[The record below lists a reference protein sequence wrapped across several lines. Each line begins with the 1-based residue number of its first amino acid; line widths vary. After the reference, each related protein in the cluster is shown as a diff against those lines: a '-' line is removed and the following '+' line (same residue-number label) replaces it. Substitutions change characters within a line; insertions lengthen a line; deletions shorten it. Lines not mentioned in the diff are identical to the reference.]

1 MKKLGIITTHPI
13 QYQIPLFKRLKEK
26 KILPLV
32 FFASKHGINNRKD
45 HEFLQKL
52 KWDINKDILKGYQNF
67 FPKKQRYEINDFRI
81 RFENIE
87 KIFLKEKIKY
97 ILVFGWNNLHYLS
110 SIYYAYKH
118 NIKIILRVETNL
130 NSTKSYFKNLLKK
143 IFLKYFFKMFSNFLV
158 IGKLNK
164 EFYLYHKVPSK
175 KLSKG
180 LYFVDNDFFRLNNSK
195 KKLKKKYKFHKKKIV
210 LFVGKF
216 IQRKNPLEFLKLA
229 KLFDDKKD
237 IKFIMI
243 GDGNLKNKCHQYI
256 KKNKLNN
263 TRILGFINQKKIR
276 EYYWISDLLIVP
288 SKYETW
294 GLNINEAFASDTPV
308 ICTKNCGASA
318 DLLHEGGLVLNTM
331 VVIC

>member
-13 QYQIPLFKRLKEK
+13 QYQIPFFNRLKEK
-26 KILPLV
+26 KLLPLV

-143 IFLKYFFKMFSNFLV
+143 IFLKYFLKCFLT
-158 IGKLNK
+158 
-164 EFYLYHKVPSK
+164 F
-175 KLSKG
+175 
-180 LYFVDNDFFRLNNSK
+180 
-195 KKLKKKYKFHKKKIV
+195 
-210 LFVGKF
+210 
-216 IQRKNPLEFLKLA
+216 
-229 KLFDDKKD
+229 
-237 IKFIMI
+237 
-243 GDGNLKNKCHQYI
+243 
-256 KKNKLNN
+256 
-263 TRILGFINQKKIR
+263 
-276 EYYWISDLLIVP
+276 
-288 SKYETW
+288 
-294 GLNINEAFASDTPV
+294 
-308 ICTKNCGASA
+308 
-318 DLLHEGGLVLNTM
+318 
-331 VVIC
+331 